1 MAGMTG
7 GRMLKIYHELPA
19 GFLQAGP
26 HELVGLLE
34 GPSLIHLAGRRQ
46 DTLFVSVLLHGN
58 ETTGFKALQRLLQ
71 KYQNTTLPRN
81 LSFFVGNVV
90 AASQGVRRLE
100 NQPDYNR
107 IWMQG
112 DTGEHRMTH
121 QVVEAV
127 RARQLFACVDI
138 HNNTGLNPHYGCINR
153 ITQDNLHLA
162 SLFSR
167 TVVYFTRP
175 EGVLT
180 SAFSPHC
187 PAVVLECGQPEQE
200 YGTEHVFE
208 FLDACLHMDHFPA
221 DGNRKRDIHLFHT
234 VAIVKVPESVSF
246 SFREEGDLR
255 FNDDLDHFNFRELPA
270 GTEFARVQAGSKVM
284 LDVTDEYGRD
294 VAQRYFSQQDDSIL
308 TAVPVM
314 PSMLTLNETVIRQ
327 DCLCYLMERMSVDTD
342 IQAC

>member
-1 MAGMTG
+1 
-7 GRMLKIYHELPA
+7 MLKIYHELPD
-19 GFLQAGP
+19 
-26 HELVGLLE
+26 GLLE
-34 GPSLIHLAGRRQ
+34 AEPQALAGLLGGPSLIHLDGRRQ
-46 DTLFVSVLLHGN
+46 DTLFASVLLHGN
-58 ETTGFKALQRLLQ
+58 ETTGFRALQRLLQ
-71 KYQNTTLPRN
+71 KYAGSTLPRN
-81 LSFFVGNVV
+81 LSFFAGNVV
-90 AASQGVRRLE
+90 AASLGLRRLDH
-100 NQPDYNR
+100 QPDYNR
-107 IWMQG
+107 IWMPG
-112 DTGEHRMTH
+112 DTEEQRMTQ

-138 HNNTGLNPHYGCINR
+138 HNNTGLNPHYACVNR
-153 ITQDNLHLA
+153 ITRDNLHLA

-208 FLDACLHMDHFPA
+208 FLDGCLHMDHFPEHGA
-221 DGNRKRDIHLFHT
+221 GKRDIHLFHT
-234 VAIVKVPESVSF
+234 VATVKVPESVSF
-246 SFREEGDLR
+246 SFREDCELR
-255 FNDDLDHFNFRELPA
+255 FNDDLDHLNFRELPA
-270 GTEFARVQAGSKVM
+270 GTEFARVQAGSEVK
-284 LDVTDEYGRD
+284 LEVTDEYGRD
-294 VAQRYFSQQDDSIL
+294 VSERYFSQQDDSIL